1 MSKNINL
8 LGRIRKLNII
18 SSELFHDNPKLKPP
32 RFDLRKR
39 KVMDDPDFNDVD
51 IDQDDTYD
59 EDLSEE
65 PI

>member
-1 MSKNINL
+1 M
-8 LGRIRKLNII
+8 RKLNII

-51 IDQDDTYD
+51 VDVDQDDTYD

-65 PI
+65 QI